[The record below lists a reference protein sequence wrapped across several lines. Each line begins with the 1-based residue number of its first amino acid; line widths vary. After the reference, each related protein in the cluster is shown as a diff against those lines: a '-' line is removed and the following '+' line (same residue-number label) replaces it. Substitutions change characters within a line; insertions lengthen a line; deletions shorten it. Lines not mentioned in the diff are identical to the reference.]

1 MMLNE
6 LHKSLIT
13 QFENSD
19 SLQRMNGAETDQKK
33 LLIGKVL
40 KFISEQYAE
49 IQVGNTKWQGRLETP
64 LTTNTY
70 YWFSY
75 EKKADEPQGR
85 LQVVEAFDKNPKTVQ
100 DAAVK
105 LLDGLS
111 LKSTK
116 EAVFLVGALLK
127 EQQPIKEN
135 DVKAAIKWLENLPKS
150 QIQKGMDAVI
160 FALKRQLPV
169 HPGVLDSILAV
180 KDPVSISSQIG
191 KLYEAISHEPQ
202 HTAGLEKLKSALLPI
217 LNVETEIQAE
227 NLLQILSEKARPAGK
242 ETQPTSLLQ
251 TAQGGELANEQDNK
265 MTHPKLHEPA
275 MAKEILT
282 KLTTLAEQKGT
293 TLVEEA
299 ITWMKSLQSHKPMTF
314 AKLTE
319 SETELL
325 QHIIKESAP
334 SLTNKTDVLTA
345 LFKMKNL
352 LGVKDELSFVKA
364 LESGGVTKEQ
374 SLQSLKLVLN
384 EMRHSQDLSP
394 SVKQEVNEVF
404 NRLNGQLFLQHDQST
419 QSQLFLSYPLF
430 SKHSVQDL
438 TVFFNGQKK
447 EDGKIDPSQCRLMF
461 YLQLDALK
469 ETVVDCFIQQKVMTV
484 TIETGFDLQ
493 GLIDPLFPSLKEKL
507 KELGYSLSSVTAKK
521 REHLQIPSC
530 MESQFEQMTQ
540 YTLDVKI

>member
-40 KFISEQYAE
+40 KFIGEQYAE
-49 IQVGNTKWQGRLETP
+49 IQIGNTKWQGRLETP

-85 LQVVEAFDKNPKTVQ
+85 LQVVEAFDKSPKTVQ

-169 HPGVLDSILAV
+169 HPGILDSILAV

-202 HTAGLEKLKSALLPI
+202 HTTGLEKLKNALLPI
-217 LNVETEIQAE
+217 LNVETELQAE
-227 NLLQILSEKARPAGK
+227 NLLRILSDKARPAGK
-242 ETQPTSLLQ
+242 ETQQTLLLQ
-251 TAQGGELANEQDNK
+251 TENEQDNK

-275 MAKEILT
+275 MAKEILA

-293 TLVEEA
+293 TLVKEA
-299 ITWMKSLQSHKPMTF
+299 ITWIKSLPSHKPMTF
-314 AKLTE
+314 AMLTE

-334 SLTNKTDVLTA
+334 SLTNKADVLTA

-364 LESGGVTKEQ
+364 LENAGPIKEQ

-521 REHLQIPSC
+521 REHLQMPSSV
-530 MESQFEQMTQ
+530 ESQFEQMTQ